1 MKKWRGGNIM
11 KYLVLDIGG
20 TTIKYAHMD
29 ESGTILF
36 QNKVETPLRSYDEFW
51 NVMDSLVMDE
61 FAGIAVSF
69 PGPVDADAGIVIDG
83 GSLRYMK
90 IFAFTKKMQERYHIP
105 CTLENDARCA
115 ALAEVWKGNLRDVSI
130 GMVIVFGT
138 GIGSSVTINGELFKG
153 AHNFS
158 GEISCMITR
167 NMEELGWKASFH
179 HEAGVPFLLQKVKE
193 KNKIQGEL
201 DGKMLFQ
208 LLEEQDHNA
217 TVIFQQ
223 YCKDLA
229 KQFYNIQCMIDPQR
243 ICIGGGI
250 SMQPRFLAE
259 LKKAIDDFY
268 EQIPVK
274 VPKADILPCRF
285 FNDSNLIGALYYF
298 QQKFPNRS
306 E

>member
-1 MKKWRGGNIM
+1 M

-61 FAGIAVSF
+61 FAGVAVSF
-69 PGPVDADAGIVIDG
+69 PGPIDADAGIVIDG

>member
-1 MKKWRGGNIM
+1 M

-36 QNKVETPLRSYDEFW
+36 QNKVDTPLRSYDEFW

-90 IFAFTKKMQERYHIP
+90 MFAFTEKMQERYHIP
-105 CTLENDARCA
+105 CSLENDARCA

-179 HEAGVPFLLQKVKE
+179 HEAGVPFLLQNVKE

-208 LLEEQDHNA
+208 LLDKQDQD
-217 TVIFQQ
+217 VMLIFQQ

-250 SMQPRFLAE
+250 SLQPIFLSE
-259 LKKAIDDFY
+259 LKKAIDEFY
-268 EQIPVK
+268 TKIPVK
-274 VPKADILPCRF
+274 VPKAEIMPCRF
-285 FNDSNLIGALYYF
+285 FNDSNLIGAMYHF
-298 QQKFPNRS
+298 AHNSSKRIK
-306 E
+306 

>member
-1 MKKWRGGNIM
+1 M

-61 FAGIAVSF
+61 FAGVAVSF
-69 PGPVDADAGIVIDG
+69 PGPIDADAGIVIDG

-138 GIGSSVTINGELFKG
+138 GIGSSVTIHGELFKG